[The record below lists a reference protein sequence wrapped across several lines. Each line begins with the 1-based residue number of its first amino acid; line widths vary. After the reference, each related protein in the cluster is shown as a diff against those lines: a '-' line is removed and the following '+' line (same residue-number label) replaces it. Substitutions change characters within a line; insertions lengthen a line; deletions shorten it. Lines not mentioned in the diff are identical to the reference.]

1 MKILDFLNVS
11 NLSNLQ
17 ADSGF
22 VFQRLL
28 LNEILARKKDWEV
41 YLIAPECLGDLGER
55 IHLVKLDYGHNKY
68 EARFNFPWAKL
79 RTSLEG
85 VMQDIDL
92 IYVNQA
98 EHASSFRAF
107 ATAAVPSRRI
117 PIVSYFHYL
126 PVEPPHFHFDFSTGD
141 YDRTTDL
148 EGKVQSS
155 SLRFDQ
161 SLNLHGL
168 ALPVFMRLIEAM
180 FVSDYC
186 VTCSEFG
193 IDLLVGNAQKLVP
206 TVMPKIAAIPPPVSL
221 AEAEPGR
228 TAEKDRKNKI
238 VFNHR
243 LYSHYGPREF
253 FDFMDW
259 FYENR
264 RTDFEV
270 VLTDPTNGRSAERN
284 KLDTSVAELRRTF
297 SAKPYVR
304 FAHSPERDEYYRAL
318 GSYKMS
324 IAPFRPSALWSMS
337 VVDSMACGIPV
348 VCPNYACFPEIIG
361 ANSELLFSKPTELA
375 DLLGKLF
382 DDEPFYRACSQYC
395 ATRAAKFSVEK
406 AAERFISIFEE
417 VTLKNGS

>member
-22 VFQRLL
+22 IFQRLI

-41 YLIAPECLGDLGER
+41 YLIAPEGVGDLGER
-55 IHLVKLDYGHNKY
+55 INLVKLDYGHNKY
-68 EARFNFPWAKL
+68 ETRFNFPWAKL
-79 RTSLEG
+79 RNSIEG
-85 VMQDIDL
+85 IMQDIDL

-98 EHASSFRAF
+98 EHASNFRAF
-107 ATAAVPSRRI
+107 ATVAVPTKRI

-126 PVEPPHFHFDFSTGD
+126 PLEPPHVHFDFSTGY

-161 SLNLHGL
+161 SLNQHGL

-186 VTCSEFG
+186 ITCSEFG
-193 IDLLVGNAQKLVP
+193 IDLLVGSAQKLVP

-221 AEAEPGR
+221 AEAEHGR
-228 TAEKDRKNKI
+228 TAEKDGKNKI

-243 LYSHYGPREF
+243 LYSHYGPKEF

-259 FYENR
+259 FYGNV

-270 VLTDPTNGRSAERN
+270 ILTDPTNGRSAERN
-284 KLDTSVAELRRTF
+284 KLDPSVADMRHIL

-304 FAHSPERDEYYRAL
+304 FAHSSERECYYRAL
-318 GSYKMS
+318 GSYKVS

-361 ANSELLFSKPTELA
+361 ANSELLFSKPKELA
-375 DLLGKLF
+375 DLLVKLF
-382 DDEPFYRACSQYC
+382 DDEPFYGACSQYFSTK
-395 ATRAAKFSVEK
+395 APKF
-406 AAERFISIFEE
+406 
-417 VTLKNGS
+417 TL